1 MSVILCIFAPCFQV
15 AKDDVSILS
24 ARQHGQRSI
33 HLFST
38 PNKKNP
44 SCLHYA
50 QGCIKTITMAN
61 KFEEK
66 IHNDLH
72 QYLVGIGAVDQRLPQ
87 CPDVTDR
94 WVSIGNSYIPDGAR
108 EYRNFPAA
116 SLGWMMFI
124 GMAVAMMW
132 DDEWEIYSQVDD
144 LYLYMRDKRGYDSLD
159 EYICEDVLMVR
170 GEEYENIA
178 QVVSECAT
186 RVNFDLIREQI
197 EPGTK
202 EAFDA
207 YVTCLRQLYLFGMA
221 MQLKR
226 MGYHMERV
234 R

>member
-1 MSVILCIFAPCFQV
+1 MADKLRCTLQ
-15 AKDDVSILS
+15 K
-24 ARQHGQRSI
+24 RS
-33 HLFST
+33 
-38 PNKKNP
+38 
-44 SCLHYA
+44 LHA
-50 QGCIKTITMAN
+50 
-61 KFEEK
+61 
-66 IHNDLH
+66 
-72 QYLVGIGAVDQRLPQ
+72 LVGIGKVDDLLPDS
-87 CPDVTDR
+87 PDGTDKSE
-94 WVSIGNSYIPDGAR
+94 SIGQSYIPDGAR
-108 EYRNFPAA
+108 EYRDYPVA
-116 SLGWMMFI
+116 SLGWMMYI
-124 GMAVAMMW
+124 GMAVAKLW
-132 DDEWEIYSQVDD
+132 DDEWEIYSQIED

-159 EYICEDVLMVR
+159 EYICEDVLLVR
-170 GEEYENIA
+170 GEEYEDLA